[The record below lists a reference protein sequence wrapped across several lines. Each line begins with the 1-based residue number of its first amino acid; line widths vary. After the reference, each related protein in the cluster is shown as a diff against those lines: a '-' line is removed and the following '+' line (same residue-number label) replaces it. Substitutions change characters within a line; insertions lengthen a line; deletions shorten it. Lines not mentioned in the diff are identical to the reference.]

1 MADDADKQ
9 GAEKSESKKGGL
21 SPKLIGIIAGIMLVE
36 AALVVVVMKFA
47 AGPSS
52 ASAMEL
58 EGAQLADLEAFSELK
73 LLGSRFQNLSTGR
86 VWDWEVEIF
95 LKVRQKNIEHVTKV
109 LERRQ
114 AEIQSGIAMIYRK
127 AQHSHL
133 KEPGLQTVSRKL
145 NAFMNGVLGED
156 PEGEPYF
163 AELLVTQNDGYPSD
177 F

>member
-1 MADDADKQ
+1 MADEAEKQ
-9 GAEKSESKKGGL
+9 GDDKAKAKGGL
-21 SPKLIGIIAGIMLVE
+21 SPKLLGIVAGIMLLE
-36 AALVVVVMKFA
+36 AALVVGFMKFA

-52 ASAMEL
+52 ASATEL
-58 EGAQLADLEAFSELK
+58 AGAELADLEAFSELK

-95 LKVRQKNIEHVTKV
+95 LKVRQKNLEHVTKV

-133 KEPGLQTVSRKL
+133 KEPGLQTISRKL
-145 NAFMNGVLGED
+145 NAFMNDLLGED
-156 PEGEPYF
+156 PQGEPYF
-163 AELLVTQNDGYPSD
+163 AELMVTQNDGYPSD